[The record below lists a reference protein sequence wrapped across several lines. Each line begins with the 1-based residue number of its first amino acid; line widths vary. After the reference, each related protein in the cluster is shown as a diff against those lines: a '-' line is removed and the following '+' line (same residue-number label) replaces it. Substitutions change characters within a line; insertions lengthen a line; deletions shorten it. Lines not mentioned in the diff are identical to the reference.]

1 MYVTELIKSTNAY
14 KIISGEKKRGA
25 LSHAYLIVCPDGD
38 YLREYLK
45 VFARLIACDD
55 DGCGRCRTCKLIDEE
70 GYADCTFYPKEG
82 SKILTAD
89 IDDLV
94 SQTYVKPLENKIR
107 LFVLSGVENMGSVAQ
122 NKILKTLEEPPE
134 NVCILMG
141 ATMDYSL
148 LPTIKSRVKSIDVP
162 PFGDKI
168 LKNTLIAEFSD
179 IKKLDK
185 AISAGGGRLTEIVR
199 IYNDTQTEKT
209 IFLCREILT
218 KMKSSK
224 DVLQYSSKIDK
235 DNIVRFIAEMK
246 VEVMRVAKLKLAGLL
261 NDASLDEFPL
271 GALLAIEDLLS
282 EKERAVNFSA
292 NVQRTVDSILF
303 GILEEKNRWQKL

>member
-38 YLREYLK
+38 FLKAYLK
-45 VFARLIACDD
+45 VFARLIACEDG
-55 DGCGRCRTCKLIDEE
+55 GCGKCRVCKLIDEE

-82 SKILTAD
+82 TKILTAD

-94 SQTYVKPLENKIR
+94 SQTYVKPLENKTR
-107 LFVLSGVENMGSVAQ
+107 LFVLSNVENMGAVAQ
-122 NKILKTLEEPPE
+122 NKILKTLEEPPA

-168 LKNTLIAEFSD
+168 LKNTLISEFTD

-185 AISAGGGRLTEIVR
+185 AISNGGGRLTEIIK
-199 IYNDTQTEKT
+199 IYNDSQTEKT
-209 IFLCREILT
+209 TLLCREILS
-218 KMKSSK
+218 KMKSSR
-224 DVLQYSSKIDK
+224 DVLNYCSKIDK

-246 VEVMRVAKLKLAGLL
+246 VEVMRIIKLKLAGLL
-261 NDASLDEFPL
+261 NDMALDEFPL
-271 GALLAIEDLLS
+271 GALLAIEDMLS

-292 NVQRTVDSILF
+292 NVLMTVDSILF
-303 GILEEKNRWQKL
+303 GILEEKNKWQKL

>member
-38 YLREYLK
+38 FLKEYLK
-45 VFARLIACDD
+45 VFARLIACSS
-55 DGCGRCRTCKLIDEE
+55 DGCGKCRVCSLIDEE
-70 GYADCTFYPKEG
+70 SYADCTFYPKDG
-82 SKILTAD
+82 GKILTAD

-94 SQTYVKPLENKIR
+94 SQTYVKPLENKTR
-107 LFVLSGVENMGSVAQ
+107 LFVLSNVENMGGVAQ
-122 NKILKTLEEPPE
+122 NKILKTLEEPPS

-148 LPTIKSRVKSIDVP
+148 LPTIKSRVKSIYIP

-168 LKNTLIAEFSD
+168 LKNTLISEFTD

-185 AISAGGGRLTEIVR
+185 AISVGGGRLTEIVKV
-199 IYNDTQTEKT
+199 YNDSQTEKT
-209 IFLCREILT
+209 ALLCREILT
-218 KMKSSK
+218 NMQSSR
-224 DVLQYSSKIDK
+224 DVLEYCSKIDK
-235 DNIVRFIAEMK
+235 DNIGRFIAEMK
-246 VEVMRVAKLKLAGLL
+246 VEVMRVIKLKLAGLL
-261 NDASLDEFPL
+261 NDNKLESYPL
-271 GALLAIEDLLS
+271 GALLAIEDLLT

-292 NVQRTVDSILF
+292 NVQMTADTILF

>member
-14 KIISGEKKRGA
+14 KIISGEKKRGT

-38 YLREYLK
+38 FLKEYLK
-45 VFARLIACDD
+45 VFACLISCDAG
-55 DGCGRCRTCKLIDEE
+55 GCGKCRVCNLISEE
-70 GYADCTFYPKEG
+70 GYADCTFYPKDG
-82 SKILTAD
+82 GKILTAD
-89 IDDLV
+89 IDDLI
-94 SQTYVKPLENKIR
+94 SQTYVKPLENKTR
-107 LFVLSGVENMGSVAQ
+107 LFVLSNVENMGSSAQ
-122 NKILKTLEEPPE
+122 NKILKTLEEPPA

-141 ATMDYSL
+141 ATMDYTL
-148 LPTIKSRVKSIDVP
+148 LPTIKSRVKCIDVP

-185 AISAGGGRLTEIVR
+185 AISSGGGRLTEIVK
-199 IYNDTQTEKT
+199 IYNDSQNEKMT
-209 IFLCREILT
+209 LLCKEILT
-218 KMKSSK
+218 KMKSSR
-224 DVLQYSSKIDK
+224 DVLVYCSKIDK

-246 VEVMRVAKLKLAGLL
+246 VEVMRIIKLKLSGLL
-261 NDASLDEFPL
+261 NDRDLDEFPI
-271 GALLAIEDLLS
+271 GALLAIEDLLA

-292 NVQRTVDSILF
+292 NVQMTADTILF